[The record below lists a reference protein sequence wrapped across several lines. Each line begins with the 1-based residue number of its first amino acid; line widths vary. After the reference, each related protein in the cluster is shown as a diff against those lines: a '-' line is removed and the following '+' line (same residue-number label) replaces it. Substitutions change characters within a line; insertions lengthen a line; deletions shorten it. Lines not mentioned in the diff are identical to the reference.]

1 MGRHECR
8 DTTGG
13 VGVLYNVPC
22 SVNNSMEMEYG
33 IWNMEYA
40 TIVSWKNN
48 LGIETTPYNR
58 KKRLWSNGI
67 LWIKSEI

>member
-33 IWNMEYA
+33 IWNMEY
-40 TIVSWKNN
+40 
-48 LGIETTPYNR
+48 GICYDRFMEEQP
-58 KKRLWSNGI
+58 GD
-67 LWIKSEI
+67 